1 MKKYLALLLVLV
13 MVLSLA
19 ACASKPAETTDEPE
33 QTTTE
38 PAPAEETKDEE
49 PAPAE
54 ETKEEE
60 PTEEPADNTEYAVAM
75 ITDYGDITDQ
85 SFNQTTYEACKAFC
99 EDNGVEFSYFKPA
112 GDNTADRVAMIEKA
126 VDEGYNV
133 IVMPGYAF
141 GGAIVEAAPEFPDVK
156 FIALDVAKG
165 DLLEAGVAKA
175 GESYDY
181 NPDNWDLEKYVDMSN
196 VYCAIYQ
203 EELCGYMAGYAAV
216 KLGYKSLGF
225 LGGMA
230 VPAVIRYG
238 YGFVQGVDAA
248 AADLGLSDVTLNYIY
263 GGQFSGDVDITAV
276 MDTWYANGTEVVF
289 ACGGG
294 IYTSAVDAAKKAGG
308 KVIGVDV
315 DQAGVI
321 AGYAGV
327 DGLTVT
333 SAMKGLYPAT
343 YDTLND
349 VINNGNWANYVGK
362 ITTLGLVSAD
372 DPEANYVQIPM
383 GEGTQWSDSFTQDD
397 YKAMVA
403 DMYNGVITVSNDISK
418 AASDFATVITV
429 DDQGAIKG

>member
-216 KLGYKSLGF
+216 KLGYKNLGF

-230 VPAVIRYG
+230 VPAVVRYG

-294 IYTSAVDAAKKAGG
+294 IYTSAVDAAKKANG

-321 AGYAGV
+321 ANYAGV

-349 VINNGNWANYVGK
+349 VIINGNWANYVGQ
-362 ITTLGLVSAD
+362 IATLGLVSAD

-418 AASDFATVITV
+418 TASDFATVITV

>member
-99 EDNGVEFSYFKPA
+99 EDNGVQFSYFKPA

-248 AADLGLSDVTLNYIY
+248 AADLGLSDVTVKYVY
-263 GGQFSGDVDITAV
+263 GGQFFGDADITAV

-349 VINNGNWANYVGK
+349 VIINGNWANYVGK
-362 ITTLGLVSAD
+362 IATLGLVSAD

-418 AASDFATVITV
+418 TASDFATVITV